1 MSRGDGY
8 AAHVTHRAAAVRGRS
23 RTGPFARAGLT
34 LAMVLNVSLGA
45 QASESA
51 LHLGAVRFSQAQQH
65 TQAALTQLMVAQ
77 HFGRV
82 GPDAEWLRA
91 SLLLDW
97 GLHEAAAQAF
107 DTLSQPAAG
116 SAPRSQADHDE
127 AAYFLA
133 LARHRQG
140 RLALAQEALLRIR
153 APLRGELQ
161 IERQLLQAQLW
172 LAQASGDT
180 AEPATTKANRIQ
192 QAAEALAAVADL
204 PRDGLGATVASAASG
219 APVGMATRLARYNL
233 AVTLL
238 QLDPRREPDARRRAL
253 ALLDTLGQAEATDEA
268 QHSLRDRANLS
279 RGYAALQDEQP
290 RQARVALQRVRLQG
304 MDAQSALLGHGWA
317 AMALNDPALA
327 LVAFNELLASTP
339 AESAGLEARLAA
351 PHAQTQLGAYAT
363 ALQSY
368 QAARAY
374 FAQEQQALVRAQ
386 AAVQQPGF
394 LAALDGADP
403 ALPELDAPL
412 VDLTGIPQL
421 QQALSSNLAEASG
434 PGNAPPAFA
443 ALLPPLASH
452 PFHEGLKRLREL
464 RFISA
469 QTPHAIDRLDGLEHA
484 LQRRREAFV
493 TRLPQ
498 ALALG
503 GAAALAQAGQQRDS
517 LAASLRQ
524 AQADADGRAYARSDE
539 LTTLDRLAAI
549 RQRLPA
555 QAPEASLAEG
565 AATDTAQRLRRLEGA
580 MVWQL
585 AQRRPA
591 READAQQAL
600 READIA
606 LARGQASEQALSRA
620 LQTEPARHAAWL
632 QRIQAL
638 RARWQALPEQA
649 QALAA
654 EQQLQLQALALAALQ
669 QQHDRLVIYAAQA
682 ELGIA
687 QVQDR
692 AQFARQAQ
700 QTTATPTLPSRPAK
714 PAAGSDLAP
723 GAAR

>member
-1 MSRGDGY
+1 
-8 AAHVTHRAAAVRGRS
+8 
-23 RTGPFARAGLT
+23 
-34 LAMVLNVSLGA
+34 MVLNVSLSVGA

-51 LHLGAVRFSQAQQH
+51 LHLGAVRFSQAQLH

-97 GLHEAAAQAF
+97 GLHEAAAQAY

-116 SAPRSQADHDE
+116 RAPRSQADHDE

-140 RLALAQEALLRIR
+140 RLALAQEALLRIK

-161 IERQLLQAQLW
+161 TERQLLQAQLW
-172 LAQASGDT
+172 LAQAGGDA
-180 AEPATTKANRIQ
+180 AEPAAAKANRIQ
-192 QAAEALAAVADL
+192 QAADALAAVADL
-204 PRDGLGATVASAASG
+204 PRDGLGTTVASAASA

-233 AVTLL
+233 AVTML

-253 ALLDTLGQAEATDEA
+253 ALLDTLGQAEASDEA

-290 RQARVALQRVRLQG
+290 RQARAALQRVRLQG

-327 LVAFNELLASTP
+327 LVAFNELLARTP

-403 ALPELDAPL
+403 AQAVLDAPL
-412 VDLTGIPQL
+412 VDFTGIPQL
-421 QQALSSNLAEASG
+421 QQALSGSLAEASG
-434 PGNAPPAFA
+434 PGKAPPAFA
-443 ALLPPLASH
+443 ALMPPLASH

-469 QTPHAIDRLDGLEHA
+469 QTPHALSRLDSLEHA
-484 LQRRREAFV
+484 LQRRREAFA

-498 ALALG
+498 ALAQD
-503 GAAALAQAGQQRDS
+503 GAAALAQAGQQRDA

-539 LTTLDRLAAI
+539 QATLDRLAAV

-555 QAPEASLAEG
+555 QAPEASPAEG
-565 AATDTAQRLRRLEGA
+565 AAAHTAIAQRLRRLEGA
-580 MVWQL
+580 MAWQL

-600 READIA
+600 READTA

-620 LQTEPARHAAWL
+620 LQTEPTRHAAWL

-638 RARWQALPEQA
+638 RTRWQALPEQA

-654 EQQLQLQALALAALQ
+654 EQQLQLQSLAQAALQ
-669 QQHDRLVIYAAQA
+669 QQHDRLAIYAAQA

-700 QTTATPTLPSRPAK
+700 QATPTSTLPSRPAK